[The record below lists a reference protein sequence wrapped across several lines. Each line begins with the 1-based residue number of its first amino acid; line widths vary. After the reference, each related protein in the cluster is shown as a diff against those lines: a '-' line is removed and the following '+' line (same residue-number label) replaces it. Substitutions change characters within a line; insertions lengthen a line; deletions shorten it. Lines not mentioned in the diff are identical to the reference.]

1 MKSLTRGEVVSA
13 SADGTAVDPACLGPL
28 REDTL
33 VLVSPELARPAV
45 GDDAF
50 VRLMDCGRTGTR
62 FAP

>member
-33 VLVSPELARPAV
+33 VLVSPELARPASV
-45 GDDAF
+45 
-50 VRLMDCGRTGTR
+50 TTR
-62 FAP
+62 SFG